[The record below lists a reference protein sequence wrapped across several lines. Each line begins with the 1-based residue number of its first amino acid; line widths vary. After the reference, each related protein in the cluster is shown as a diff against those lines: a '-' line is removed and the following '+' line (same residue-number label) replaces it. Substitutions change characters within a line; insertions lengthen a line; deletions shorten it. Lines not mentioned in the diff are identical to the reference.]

1 MPPGGLS
8 VRYICNFQGSSE
20 PIFLRLF
27 FHRSLDTTRALHPI
41 EAAYYHQPHLKGRQD
56 YGHQI
61 LAVMLVCNGQIFN
74 YEMILYDKSK
84 SKIQLVQDIADEL
97 PTAPT
102 LSYFLCDSWYTSVDI
117 MESFIKKGFYTIGA
131 LRTNRILY
139 PKGIRSKASEIA
151 QTLKPS
157 DTSLV
162 TVGGREFY
170 IWRYEGKLNG
180 ITNAVVLLSYSK
192 NAFGQKQALR
202 MFISTNVDLSTQ
214 DILEI
219 YVSRWPIEVF
229 FRSSKSK
236 LGLDTYQVRSQKGI
250 DRYWLI
256 MSLTHY
262 LCCICKGGYCSFE
275 AFSQATLGCFVHFS
289 KFTHL

>member
-1 MPPGGLS
+1 M
-8 VRYICNFQGSSE
+8 
-20 PIFLRLF
+20 IFSCKNSTLF
-27 FHRSLDTTRALHPI
+27 LP
-41 EAAYYHQPHLKGRQD
+41 LKKI
-56 YGHQI
+56 I
-61 LAVMLVCNGQIFN
+61 LCKV
-74 YEMILYDKSK
+74 
-84 SKIQLVQDIADEL
+84 
-97 PTAPT
+97 
-102 LSYFLCDSWYTSVDI
+102 
-117 MESFIKKGFYTIGA
+117 KKGFYTIGA

-180 ITNAVVLLSYSK
+180 ITNAVVLLSYPK

-214 DILEI
+214 DILDI
-219 YVSRWPIEVF
+219 YVSRWPIEIF

-236 LGLDTYQVRSQKGI
+236 LVLDTYQIRSQKWI
-250 DRYWLI
+250 ERYWLI
-256 MSLTHY
+256 MSLMPY

-275 AFSQATLGCFVHFS
+275 AFTELL
-289 KFTHL
+289 HLPLRPLADRTEDVPIQPAIQM

>member
-1 MPPGGLS
+1 
-8 VRYICNFQGSSE
+8 
-20 PIFLRLF
+20 
-27 FHRSLDTTRALHPI
+27 
-41 EAAYYHQPHLKGRQD
+41 
-56 YGHQI
+56 
-61 LAVMLVCNGQIFN
+61 
-74 YEMILYDKSK
+74 
-84 SKIQLVQDIADEL
+84 
-97 PTAPT
+97 
-102 LSYFLCDSWYTSVDI
+102 

-262 LCCICKGGYCSFE
+262 LCCIWGRDTSFLE
-275 AFSQATLGCFVHFS
+275 AFSQATLGCLCIFQNLLIYSYKYITRKEELIVNLKWLSVQCMDVVAKNYLRQSWCIKVLLNTNQCGRTIFILQ
-289 KFTHL
+289 FTYISEV